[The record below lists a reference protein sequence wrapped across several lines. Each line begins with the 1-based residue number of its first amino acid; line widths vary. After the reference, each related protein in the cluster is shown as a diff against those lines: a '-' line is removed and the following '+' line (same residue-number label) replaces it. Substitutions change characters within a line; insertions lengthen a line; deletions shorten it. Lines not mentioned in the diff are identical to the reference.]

1 MKVDIHIWLQ
11 TVYANITKN
20 NKKVGQIFDF
30 NHMIENIKNC
40 RKNIE
45 VKGIKY
51 NDVIVF
57 KDITFKQKP
66 FYLKEVKSIKFI
78 KGSLNIFVK
87 KDYEENSIECDA
99 LNSHIKNKLIFCINN
114 NENTLFDLEKYLKLV
129 EPSI

>member
-1 MKVDIHIWLQ
+1 MKVDIHVWLQ

-30 NHMIENIKNC
+30 NHMNETIKNC

-57 KDITFKQKP
+57 KDITIKQK
-66 FYLKEVKSIKFI
+66 FFI
-78 KGSLNIFVK
+78 SKKLNLLNI
-87 KDYEENSIECDA
+87 
-99 LNSHIKNKLIFCINN
+99 LKNL
-114 NENTLFDLEKYLKLV
+114 
-129 EPSI
+129 

>member
-57 KDITFKQKP
+57 KDITIKQK
-66 FYLKEVKSIKFI
+66 FFI
-78 KGSLNIFVK
+78 SKKLNLLNI
-87 KDYEENSIECDA
+87 
-99 LNSHIKNKLIFCINN
+99 LKNL
-114 NENTLFDLEKYLKLV
+114 
-129 EPSI
+129 